1 MKQYGELKPAEKILM
16 GPGPSNVDPRVLASM
31 AKPILGHLDPDYLE
45 IMNETMELLRY
56 VFQTKNQLTMAM
68 PGTGSS
74 GMETVL
80 TNLLEEGDKIVVCIN
95 GVFGGRMLDICQRIK
110 ADVTTVEAP
119 WGRIIEPEQV
129 EEALKQSGAKFVA
142 IVHAET
148 STGVLQPLDEISAIC
163 KKYDAL
169 LLVDCVTSLAGC
181 EVKID
186 EWGIDAAYSGTQKCI
201 SCPPGLAPVTFNEK
215 AQKIINNRK
224 SKVPVWYLDLTMI
237 QNYWSQ
243 ERFYH
248 HTAPI
253 NMTYALREALRLI
266 YEEGLEARFQR
277 HELHSKAL
285 KTGLEAMG
293 MKMWAQEGHRLP
305 MLTTV
310 TIPEGVEDVPVRK
323 YLLNKY
329 NIDIGGGLGEG
340 KGKVWRIG
348 TMGYTCNRKNVLLIL
363 TALEDALKAQG
374 YKVENGIGAATAME
388 IYKNNQAE

>member
-148 STGVLQPLDEISAIC
+148 STGVLQPPGRNIS
-163 KKYDAL
+163 
-169 LLVDCVTSLAGC
+169 
-181 EVKID
+181 
-186 EWGIDAAYSGTQKCI
+186 
-201 SCPPGLAPVTFNEK
+201 
-215 AQKIINNRK
+215 
-224 SKVPVWYLDLTMI
+224 YL
-237 QNYWSQ
+237 
-243 ERFYH
+243 
-248 HTAPI
+248 
-253 NMTYALREALRLI
+253 
-266 YEEGLEARFQR
+266 
-277 HELHSKAL
+277 
-285 KTGLEAMG
+285 
-293 MKMWAQEGHRLP
+293 
-305 MLTTV
+305 
-310 TIPEGVEDVPVRK
+310 
-323 YLLNKY
+323 
-329 NIDIGGGLGEG
+329 
-340 KGKVWRIG
+340 
-348 TMGYTCNRKNVLLIL
+348 
-363 TALEDALKAQG
+363 
-374 YKVENGIGAATAME
+374 
-388 IYKNNQAE
+388 

>member
-1 MKQYGELKPAEKILM
+1 
-16 GPGPSNVDPRVLASM
+16 
-31 AKPILGHLDPDYLE
+31 
-45 IMNETMELLRY
+45 MNETMELLRY

-68 PGTGSS
+68 PGTGSA

-80 TNLLEEGDKIVVCIN
+80 TNLVEEGDKIVVCIN
-95 GVFGGRMLDICQRIK
+95 GVFGGRMLDICQRLK

-148 STGVLQPLDEISAIC
+148 STGVLQPLEEISAIC

-169 LLVDCVTSLAGC
+169 LLVDCVTSLGGC

-215 AQKIINNRK
+215 AQQIITNRK

-237 QNYWSQ
+237 QKYWSQ

-277 HELHSKAL
+277 HEIHSRAL

-293 MKMWAQEGHRLP
+293 IKMWAQEGHRLP
-305 MLTTV
+305 MLTAA

-329 NIDIGGGLGEG
+329 GLEIGGGLGEG

-348 TMGYTCNRKNVLLIL
+348 TMGYTCNRKNVLLLL
-363 TALEDALKAQG
+363 TALEDALKVQG
-374 YKVENGIGAATAME
+374 YKVENGIGTATAME
-388 IYKNNQAE
+388 VYNNI